1 MAANT
6 HLTTASWDLA
16 LNAALDVLN
25 GGGFLE
31 IYDSTGAGQP
41 ATPNVVVTTQVKLA
55 KLTLASTAFGAS
67 SGGTKTAGAIGS
79 VAALATGTATWF
91 RAFKSDDTTAV
102 IDGSCGTS
110 GTDLILNDVAITSGG
125 TVSCSSWTVSMPA
138 GQ

>member
-1 MAANT
+1 VAANT

-31 IYDSTGAGQP
+31 IYDGSQP
-41 ATPNVVVTTQVKLA
+41 ATPNTAITSQVKLA
-55 KLTLASTAFGAS
+55 KLPLASTAFGAS
-67 SGGTKTAGAIGS
+67 SGGTKTAGAVTS
-79 VAALATGTATWF
+79 AAALATGTATWF

-110 GTDLILNDVAITSGG
+110 GTDLVLNDVSITSGG
-125 TVSCSSWTVSMPA
+125 TVSVSSWTVSMPT

>member
-6 HLTTASWDLA
+6 HISTASWDLA

-25 GGGFLE
+25 SGFIE
-31 IYDSTGAGQP
+31 IYDGSQP
-41 ATPNVVVTTQVKLA
+41 ATPNTAVSTQTKLA
-55 KLTLASTAFGAS
+55 KLTLAATAFGAS

-79 VAALATGTATWF
+79 VAALATGTASWF

-102 IDGSCGTS
+102 IDGSVGTS
-110 GTDLILNDVAITSGG
+110 GSDLTINAVAIVAGA
-125 TVSCSSWTVSMPA
+125 TVSASGWSVSMPV

>member
-6 HLTTASWDLA
+6 HMTTASWDLA

-25 GGGFLE
+25 SGFLE
-31 IYDSTGAGQP
+31 IYDGTQP
-41 ATPNVVVTTQVKLA
+41 ATPNVAVTSQNKLA

-79 VAALATGTATWF
+79 VAALFTSTATWF

-102 IDGSCGTS
+102 IDGSVGTS
-110 GTDLILNDVAITSGG
+110 GADLNLNDVAITTGG
-125 TVSCSSWTVSMPA
+125 TVSVTSWTVSMPV